1 MRRIRAL
8 PISSCRRLTPSTFSG
23 DLQGSRHR
31 LLFPPHRSQSSSP
44 PFHRVS
50 GGRGFDGEEE
60 EQDDDDEEEEELV
73 GGGTPS
79 PEELAGEVEAVL
91 SSLEGFESDG
101 TAARNRLE
109 QSGAA
114 ASPELVREVLSRL
127 RHRWAAAFTF
137 FLWAANQ
144 PGYAHSLREYHSMV
158 AILGKMRRFDTAW
171 SLIEEM
177 RSSSLVTP
185 QTLLILLRRYAA
197 TRDVARSISTF
208 YAMKKFGFSPGIED
222 FHGLL
227 SALCRYKNVADAEH
241 LLFCNEA
248 AFSPLPTKSFNIVLN
263 GWCNAVGNLREAK
276 RFWREMGRRGV
287 QPDAI
292 SYGAMISCY
301 SKASNLR
308 DVLKVFDSMKDLGI
322 EPDRKVYN
330 AVVYALAKGG
340 RMREA
345 RRLVKAMEEEKGIA
359 PNAATFNSLIRPLC
373 KARRAGEARE
383 MFEEMRSRGLS
394 PCVRTFHAMFDTVK
408 TSDEVFEMLEL
419 MKQAKCPPA
428 NETYIMLIRKLCR
441 WRRHESVAKLWTEMA
456 AAGGGPD
463 RSAYVVLIHGLFLN
477 GKLAEAAEFYEEMKV
492 RGFSPEP
499 RTEEMMQ
506 AFFSGRDSGNPPGG
520 GGAAAAVPPP
530 ADQRETGGRSSPRC
544 RNSLSKPEERSV
556 TRERG
561 FSLWN

>member
-1 MRRIRAL
+1 
-8 PISSCRRLTPSTFSG
+8 
-23 DLQGSRHR
+23 
-31 LLFPPHRSQSSSP
+31 
-44 PFHRVS
+44 
-50 GGRGFDGEEE
+50 
-60 EQDDDDEEEEELV
+60 
-73 GGGTPS
+73 
-79 PEELAGEVEAVL
+79 
-91 SSLEGFESDG
+91 
-101 TAARNRLE
+101 
-109 QSGAA
+109 
-114 ASPELVREVLSRL
+114 
-127 RHRWAAAFTF
+127 
-137 FLWAANQ
+137 
-144 PGYAHSLREYHSMV
+144 MV

-330 AVVYALAKGG
+330 AVV
-340 RMREA
+340 EA

-441 WRRHESVAKLWTEMA
+441 WRRHESRLRRLD
-456 AAGGGPD
+456 P
-463 RSAYVVLIHGLFLN
+463 RLFLN

-520 GGAAAAVPPP
+520 GAPPRRPPP